1 MKVKVVPKVTDKELL
16 LEISALNL
24 AGKIEDLSEDKMDQY
39 EQLLVLFIEG
49 FPESEQKIKTAME
62 AKDKESLTANLE
74 ELCTMLEKIL
84 ADGLASEGRE
94 FVNVL
99 KKFDYEY
106 EKTEAFVT
114 GFLGSAAMLSI
125 DIQMAKYLGKQTQAD
140 YIERKKE
147 NAASKNADEK
157 LILAV
162 DDAAISLT
170 MLKKSLADEPYKL
183 TCVTSGESALQF
195 LKNNDPDLFILDI
208 EMPKMN
214 GYELAA
220 KIRENGHYAPI
231 IFLTGNAT
239 KGYLMKAIQAGASDF
254 IGKPIDKKYLSSK
267 IYKHLFLRNA

>member
-1 MKVKVVPKVTDKELL
+1 MTDKELL

-24 AGKIEDLSEDKMDQY
+24 AGKIEDLSDDKMNQY
-39 EQLLVLFIEG
+39 EQLLILFIEG
-49 FPESEQKIKTAME
+49 FPEIEQKIKTALE
-62 AKDKESLTANLE
+62 AKDKESLAANLE
-74 ELCTMLEKIL
+74 EMCTMLEKIQ
-84 ADGLASEGRE
+84 ADELASQGRE

-99 KKFDYEY
+99 KKFDYEH
-106 EKTEAFVT
+106 EKIEAFVT

-147 NAASKNADEK
+147 NSAPKNADEK

-254 IGKPIDKKYLSSK
+254 IGKPIDKKYLSNK